1 MKKVFLYISFI
12 IPLFSLL
19 LVSCSDDP
27 MDKED
32 TGSPALS
39 RRSYTDEQLKI
50 QRLGFAYNAAGN
62 VMDDGSFS
70 TKAVVNMNRLEAA
83 QQNYGLIINSE
94 RRHYTSMDIFSGN
107 TLQELGHQETKYTI
121 DESDT
126 SSTTFRNWSRTE
138 RQASPKPML
147 HNSLRPTAHTSS
159 YRRIWEE

>member
-27 MDKED
+27 MDKET

-83 QQNYGLIINSE
+83 QVSKLPSRI
-94 RRHYTSMDIFSGN
+94 MD
-107 TLQELGHQETKYTI
+107 
-121 DESDT
+121 
-126 SSTTFRNWSRTE
+126 
-138 RQASPKPML
+138 
-147 HNSLRPTAHTSS
+147 
-159 YRRIWEE
+159 